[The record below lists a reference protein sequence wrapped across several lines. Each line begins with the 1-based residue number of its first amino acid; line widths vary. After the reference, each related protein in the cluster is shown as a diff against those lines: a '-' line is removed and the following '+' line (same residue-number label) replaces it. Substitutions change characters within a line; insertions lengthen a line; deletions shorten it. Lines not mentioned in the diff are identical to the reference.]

1 MKKSVGWDASDD
13 DELVVPSPAA
23 LGDGDA
29 APVDSAVDCIADSSS
44 TDVGLTAVNVYRS
57 VVVPDSADGL
67 RIDVY
72 LTQLLD
78 GYSRG
83 QLRDSV
89 QNHGADVD
97 GRPVRPSFK
106 LKAGQ
111 SVRFFVPPQ
120 LSDDTVPE
128 NIALNIVYE
137 DDSLVVVNKPPG
149 MVVHPARGNWTGT
162 LTSALAYH
170 FQSLSDIGGPTRPG
184 IVHRLDRD
192 TSGVIVVAKTNAVHL
207 HLAEQWHER
216 DVEKEYL
223 AITAGVLD
231 RDRDMIDAPIGRH
244 PFQRDKMAI
253 RERHESSRPAK
264 TFYEVLAR
272 WGRYSLVKA
281 MPVTGRT
288 HQIRV
293 HFEHIGCPI
302 LCDRLYGGHS
312 QITRSQLLGGR
323 AAKDEPIVLDRQALH
338 ASKLRLTHPKT
349 KQPIEFYAPLPDD
362 LERVITILREHERD

>member
-1 MKKSVGWDASDD
+1 VSEGGWGASEDDEVVLPPKSDDALPVTDIAGVEGDDSSASVGIETS
-13 DELVVPSPAA
+13 VFRCVTVPEAC
-23 LGDGDA
+23 D
-29 APVDSAVDCIADSSS
+29 
-44 TDVGLTAVNVYRS
+44 NF
-57 VVVPDSADGL
+57 
-67 RIDVY
+67 RIDVF

-78 GYSRG
+78 GYSRQ
-83 QLRDSV
+83 QLKDSV
-89 QNHGADVD
+89 QNHGAEVD
-97 GRPVRPSFK
+97 GRVVRPSFK
-106 LKAGQ
+106 LRAGQ
-111 SVRFFVPPQ
+111 AVRFFVPPPAT
-120 LSDDTVPE
+120 DDIVAE
-128 NIALNIVYE
+128 NIPLDILFE
-137 DDSLVVVNKPPG
+137 DEGMVVVNKPAG

-184 IVHRLDRD
+184 IVHRLDRE

-223 AITAGVLD
+223 AITAGTVD
-231 RDRDMIDAPIGRH
+231 RDRDMIAEPIGRH

-253 RERHESSRPAK
+253 RERHETSKPAK

-272 WGRYSLVKA
+272 WGRYSMVKA

-293 HFEHIGCPI
+293 HLEHIGCPV

-312 QITRSQLLGGR
+312 VVTRSQLLGGR
-323 AAKDEPIVLDRQALH
+323 AAKDEPAVLDRQALH
-338 ASKLRLTHPKT
+338 ASRLRLTHPKT
-349 KQPIEFYAPLPDD
+349 NKPIEFFAPMPPDM
-362 LERVITILREHERD
+362 ERVVAILRETERGQA

>member
-1 MKKSVGWDASDD
+1 VSDAGCEAIED
-13 DELVVPSPAA
+13 DELLGPASAGTPPSVEPIVEKPASVP
-23 LGDGDA
+23 
-29 APVDSAVDCIADSSS
+29 IE
-44 TDVGLTAVNVYRS
+44 TDVFRVVS
-57 VVVPDSADGL
+57 VPEFADGF
-67 RIDVY
+67 RIDVF

-78 GYSRG
+78 GYSRQ
-83 QLRDSV
+83 QLKDSV
-89 QNHGADVD
+89 QEHGAEVD
-97 GRPVRPSFK
+97 GRVVRPSFK
-106 LKAGQ
+106 LKVGQ
-111 SVRFFVPPQ
+111 SIRFFVP
-120 LSDDTVPE
+120 SHIVDETIPE
-128 NIALNIVYE
+128 NIALDILYE
-137 DDSLVVVNKPPG
+137 DEGMVVVNKPAG

-162 LTSALAYH
+162 LTSALAYR

-207 HLAEQWHER
+207 HLAGQWHER

-223 AITAGVLD
+223 AITAGTVD
-231 RDRDMIDAPIGRH
+231 RDRDMIDEPIGRH

-253 RERHESSRPAK
+253 RDRHESSRQAK
-264 TFYEVLAR
+264 TFYEVLGR

-293 HFEHIGCPI
+293 HLEHVGCPV

-312 QITRSQLLGGR
+312 LVTRSQLLGGR
-323 AAKDEPIVLDRQALH
+323 AAPGEAPVLDRHALH

-349 KQPIEFYAPLPDD
+349 NKPMEFYAPLPPDF
-362 LERVITILREHERD
+362 ERVIGILRETEKR